1 MRLAGFINLKQNWEI
16 DNKKMKD
23 LNTEKQ
29 MDKKTLV
36 DILTE
41 SWTDSFF
48 EHWCIKAYNL
58 QFILFS
64 FTKMWDIIDLKT
76 DRRID
81 RKKDRQTDRQKHSNR
96 QTETDLKTDRM
107 IDMSIESKEK

>member
-1 MRLAGFINLKQNWEI
+1 MRLAGFIYLKQNWEI

-41 SWTDSFF
+41 SWTDLFF
-48 EHWCIKAYNL
+48 EHWCITAYNL

-76 DRRID
+76 DRRKD
-81 RKKDRQTDRQKHSNR
+81 RKKDRQTDRNIAIDKQK
-96 QTETDLKTDRM
+96 QT
-107 IDMSIESKEK
+107 